1 MSSDS
6 PVGDEP
12 VNLIDSELSARS
24 GVELTVAAEVATV
37 SLVRPERRN
46 AQVPDT
52 WRALAEVPNLL
63 DEAVRVIILDARG
76 KSFSAGLDRRMFG
89 EGIPGEGSLLDL
101 AKLGDAELEDTIA
114 FFQRGFA
121 WWREHPA
128 VSISLVQGHAVG
140 AGFQLALATD
150 LMVVGDDVQLSMKET
165 QLGLV
170 PDLTGTHPLVER
182 AGYQR
187 ALEICLSGRWVG
199 PEEAVSVGIALRRV
213 PAEELHAAGRAL
225 AASFLGAP
233 AGAVRETRALLRGA
247 TDRPFSVQI
256 AAERAAQRRRIR
268 ELAQLIGA

>member
-1 MSSDS
+1 MSADS

-12 VNLIDSELSARS
+12 VNLSDPELSARS

-37 SLVRPERRN
+37 SLVRPASRN

-63 DEAVRVIILDARG
+63 DDNVRVIVLRAAG

-101 AKLGDAELEDTIA
+101 AKLDDRELEDTIA
-114 FFQRGFA
+114 YFQRGFV

-128 VSISLVQGHAVG
+128 VSIALVQGHAVG

-150 LMVVGDDVQLSMKET
+150 LMVVGDDAQLSMKET
-165 QLGLV
+165 RLGLV

-199 PEEAVSVGIALRRV
+199 PEEAVSTGIALQRV
-213 PAEELHAAGRAL
+213 PVDELEAAGRAL
-225 AASFLGAP
+225 ASSFLGAP

-247 TDRPFSVQI
+247 TDRSFSRQTE
-256 AAERAAQRRRIR
+256 AERSAQRRRIR
-268 ELAQLIGA
+268 ELAQLIGV